1 MLWMGG
7 VEKKRGFCGREVST
21 GLSGM
26 ADSRMWRVGGR
37 GRLGRVDLRERRG
50 AEMEG
55 ILAAGRFDAET
66 DGSRRLG
73 LRTAGKGTGGDSL
86 ERGLREESL
95 RGDLE

>member
-26 ADSRMWRVGGR
+26 ADSRMWRVGGGS

-55 ILAAGRFDAET
+55 ILGKQGNGGNHEGVLAAGRFDAET
-66 DGSRRLG
+66 DGVEG
-73 LRTAGKGTGGDSL
+73 WG
-86 ERGLREESL
+86 
-95 RGDLE
+95 